1 MFGMGITE
9 ILLIAIVAVIAL
21 GPEKLPDAMVKIA
34 KMFNSVKKGI
44 SDAKTT
50 LDNELNIAEL
60 KEEANK
66 FKAQIEDTKSS
77 LSIENK
83 FNLGLDD
90 ILKDDLEPLKNDNEV
105 EKIKE
110 KFAKV
115 NEDKAKKSEN
125 EKFSL
130 KNNEGFLNEV
140 SILGLPFSAVSDTK
154 MDPFFFHYYMPS
166 NNNNGDILYFFTLLL
181 LESFLRGYLKE
192 INTVAI

>member
-44 SDAKTT
+44 SDAQTT

-83 FNLGLDD
+83 FDLGLDD
-90 ILKDDLEPLKNDNEV
+90 ILKDDLEASKNDNEV

-115 NEDKAKKSEN
+115 NEDKAQKSKD

-130 KNNEGFLNEV
+130 KNSEEV
-140 SILGLPFSAVSDTK
+140 K
-154 MDPFFFHYYMPS
+154 
-166 NNNNGDILYFFTLLL
+166 
-181 LESFLRGYLKE
+181 
-192 INTVAI
+192 

>member
-83 FNLGLDD
+83 FDLGLDD
-90 ILKDDLEPLKNDNEV
+90 ILKDDLEASKNDNEV
-105 EKIKE
+105 KKIKE
-110 KFAKV
+110 KFAKA

-130 KNNEGFLNEV
+130 KNNEEV
-140 SILGLPFSAVSDTK
+140 K
-154 MDPFFFHYYMPS
+154 
-166 NNNNGDILYFFTLLL
+166 
-181 LESFLRGYLKE
+181 
-192 INTVAI
+192 

>member
-83 FNLGLDD
+83 FDLGLDD
-90 ILKDDLEPLKNDNEV
+90 ILKNDLEPLKNDNEV

-110 KFAKV
+110 KFAKA
-115 NEDKAKKSEN
+115 NEDKSQKSKD

-130 KNNEGFLNEV
+130 KNSEEV
-140 SILGLPFSAVSDTK
+140 K
-154 MDPFFFHYYMPS
+154 
-166 NNNNGDILYFFTLLL
+166 
-181 LESFLRGYLKE
+181 
-192 INTVAI
+192 

>member
-34 KMFNSVKKGI
+34 RLFNSIKKGI
-44 SDAKTT
+44 NDAKTT
-50 LDNELNIAEL
+50 LDNELNIKEL

-83 FNLGLDD
+83 FDLGIDD
-90 ILKDDLEPLKNDNEV
+90 ILKDDLKPENEV
-105 EKIKE
+105 EKIKG

-115 NEDKAKKSEN
+115 NEDKALEKKE

-130 KNNEGFLNEV
+130 KNSE
-140 SILGLPFSAVSDTK
+140 
-154 MDPFFFHYYMPS
+154 
-166 NNNNGDILYFFTLLL
+166 DI
-181 LESFLRGYLKE
+181 K
-192 INTVAI
+192 